1 MSKIAVFGGTGYLAS
16 IIKNQKKIKKNNY
29 IFFSRK
35 KVIKNYINY
44 FSLKK
49 NSNLFKN
56 FDFAIHLVGSNQN
69 QLKRNKNLI
78 KKKNQ
83 ITSNICD
90 LCLENNIRLIYLSSL
105 QVYRDYGKK
114 NLSINS
120 KINLKNPYSKAHF
133 ESEKIIIKKFSKKKK
148 MFTIL
153 RMGNVFGFK
162 KYKSLRE
169 IRDNLIH
176 NLCYTAIQKKNIFI
190 QKGNIQRTFI
200 PSHIFVKVI
209 DLIIKKKL
217 FDNSLVNF
225 SYKNFYLK
233 EIAEIIQKRIKLN
246 FNIYINIKINSLQYK
261 KKFLINQQRNFK
273 FKPLNKIF
281 YKEID
286 QVLNFISKNN

>member
-217 FDNSLVNF
+217 FDNSVVNF

>member
-69 QLKRNKNLI
+69 QLNRNKNLI

-217 FDNSLVNF
+217 FDNSVINF

>member
-69 QLKRNKNLI
+69 QLNRNKNLI

-217 FDNSLVNF
+217 FDNSVVNF